1 MTERWKERK
10 KEGKTERRKASI
22 LYGACGGRRG
32 GGKGGSCVWP
42 RRSLQGQAHIRGGE
56 RQGRELCVVAE
67 NPRDAEEVEPHIA
80 LGDLGVADATHF
92 LQFSLTYI

>member
-1 MTERWKERK
+1 M
-10 KEGKTERRKASI
+10 
-22 LYGACGGRRG
+22 
-32 GGKGGSCVWP
+32 WP

-80 LGDLGVADATHF
+80 LGDLGVADATNF
-92 LQFSLTYI
+92 VQL